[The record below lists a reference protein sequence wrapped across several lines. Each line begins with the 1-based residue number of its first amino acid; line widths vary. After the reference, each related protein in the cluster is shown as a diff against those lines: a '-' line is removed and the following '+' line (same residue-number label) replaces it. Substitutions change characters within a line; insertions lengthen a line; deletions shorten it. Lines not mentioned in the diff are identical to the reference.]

1 MKAGDTV
8 KMKGAKGQ
16 WRVIRVIPDHPIFKP
31 ALYVEQ
37 DGADLKWIVPADRCE
52 KIKGAE

>member
-1 MKAGDTV
+1 MKAGDIV
-8 KMKGAKGQ
+8 KMKGAKGH

-37 DGADLKWIVPADRCE
+37 GGAELKWIVPADRCE